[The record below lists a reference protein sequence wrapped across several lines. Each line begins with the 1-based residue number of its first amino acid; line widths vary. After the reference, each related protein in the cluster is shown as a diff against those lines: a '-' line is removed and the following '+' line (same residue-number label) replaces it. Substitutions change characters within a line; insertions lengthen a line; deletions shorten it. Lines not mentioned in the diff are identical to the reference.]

1 MKKTLVILLM
11 VLLSANLFAIEA
23 GDYVKTDDGTFFFK
37 KVRRGVNCC
46 LVGIKENGE
55 KVKFTKPEILAYA
68 KDGQVYEKMPLY
80 NNNQLSGEEVFMA
93 LVTYRHGLKL
103 FKYENMTGSSST
115 KFRRYFVF
123 KGDKFVLEVNERNR
137 PTMISFFNAD

>member
-1 MKKTLVILLM
+1 MKKFMVILVMALIS
-11 VLLSANLFAIEA
+11 VNLVAMEI
-23 GDYVKTDDGTFFFK
+23 GDYVKTADGTFFFK
-37 KVRRGVNCC
+37 KVRQGVNCC

-68 KDGQVYEKMPLY
+68 KDGQVYEKVALY
-80 NNNQLSGEEVFMA
+80 NNNQPSGEEVFMA

-103 FKYENMTGSSST
+103 YKYENMAGQSST

-123 KGDKFVLEVNERNR
+123 KGEKFMLEINERNR
-137 PTMISFFNAD
+137 STMISFFNAD

>member
-1 MKKTLVILLM
+1 MKKITFILVLALFS
-11 VLLSANLFAIEA
+11 VNLVALEI
-23 GDYVKTDDGTFFFK
+23 GDYVKTSDGTFFFK
-37 KVRRGVNCC
+37 RVRQGINCC

-55 KVKFTKPEILAYA
+55 KVKFMKPEIIAYA

-80 NNNQLSGEEVFMA
+80 NSNQASGEKVFMA

-103 FKYENMTGSSST
+103 YKYENMAGQSSS

-123 KGDKFVLEVNERNR
+123 KGEKFMLEINEKNR